1 MIDSGG
7 TTTLTCQLYDEITR
21 CKDRIMGCSSHKEA
35 APYLN
40 RLQFLNNCLDGPARN
55 VASSLY
61 AMLNEYCKQGSDK
74 ERYSQFVRQDI
85 YKLEH
90 FIEGKY

>member
-1 MIDSGG
+1 MIDLGG
-7 TTTLTCQLYDEITR
+7 TTTLTRQLYDEITR

-35 APYLN
+35 TPYLQ
-40 RLQFLNNCLDGPARN
+40 RLQFLSNCLTGPARN
-55 VASSLY
+55 IASSLY

-74 ERYSQFVRQDI
+74 ERYSQFVLQDI
-85 YKLEH
+85 SKLED